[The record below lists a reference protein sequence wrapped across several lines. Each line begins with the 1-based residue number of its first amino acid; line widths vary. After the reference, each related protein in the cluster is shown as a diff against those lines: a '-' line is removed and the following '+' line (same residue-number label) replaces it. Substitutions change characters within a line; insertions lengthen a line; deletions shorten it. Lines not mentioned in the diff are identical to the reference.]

1 MNNLTSIYCYYCE
14 RPYGA
19 QQKGGEILLKTKDH
33 IIPISKGGRLR
44 FKKNILY
51 CCDKCNQLKA
61 DLTPS
66 EFADLLKDKF
76 DNCKVKIKGYKDRL
90 RTMLKNTVLLIIKI
104 SKYEKELYTVRAKK
118 FKNIPSDKVIET
130 LAMQWQENF
139 ERTHRPSTPLW
150 WRGLNDK

>member
-1 MNNLTSIYCYYCE
+1 MNNINSKYCFYCE
-14 RPYGA
+14 RPFGV
-19 QQKGGEILLKTKDH
+19 QQNSAEVLLKTKDH

-44 FKKNILY
+44 FKNNILY

-76 DNCKVKIKGYKDRL
+76 DKSRAKLHKDRL
-90 RTMLKNTVLLIIKI
+90 RTILKNTVLLIIKI

-118 FKNIPSDKVIET
+118 FRNIPPDKVIET

-139 ERTHRPSTPLW
+139 ERTHRPTTPLW
-150 WRGLNDK
+150 WRGLNEK